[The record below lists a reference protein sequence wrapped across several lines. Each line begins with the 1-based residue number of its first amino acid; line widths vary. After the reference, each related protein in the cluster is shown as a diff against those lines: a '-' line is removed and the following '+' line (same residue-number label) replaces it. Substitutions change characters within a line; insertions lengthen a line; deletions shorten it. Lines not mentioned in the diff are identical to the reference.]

1 MRRFFLTLFLLNLS
15 FVLLAQ
21 TGEPQE
27 VTPAVLKSIKEDAVA
42 ESKTYKAALDSAKAF
57 SPEFIEFMTDTFVV
71 NRVANRMTDLDY
83 STYGINNA
91 IDESVKGY
99 DKLLNKY
106 YNKLLE
112 RLKGDDKQVLIEAQR
127 KWLAFRDA
135 ELHLLG
141 VVIKDEYSG
150 GGTMQS
156 NILGATYADRIV
168 NRVVE
173 LFYLYEGMLPK

>member
-1 MRRFFLTLFLLNLS
+1 MKPICLSVLFLFFSLIC
-15 FVLLAQ
+15 VAQ
-21 TGEPQE
+21 AEGPTE
-27 VTPAVLKSIKEDAVA
+27 VTPARLKTIKEEVLA
-42 ESKTYKAALDSAKAF
+42 ESKSYRAELDSAKAF
-57 SPEFIEFMTDTFVV
+57 SPEFVEFMTDTFVV
-71 NRVANRMTDLDY
+71 NRIANRMTDLDY

-112 RLKGDDKQVLIEAQR
+112 RLKGDDKQVLIDAQR

-173 LFYLYEGMLPK
+173 LFYLYEGMLK

>member
-1 MRRFFLTLFLLNLS
+1 MKRFCLTLLLLNLC
-15 FVLLAQ
+15 FTVFAQ
-21 TGEPQE
+21 TNDPQE
-27 VTPAVLKSIKEDAVA
+27 VTPALLKTIKEEALA
-42 ESKTYKAALDSAKAF
+42 ESKSYKAALDSTKAF
-57 SPEFIEFMTDTFVV
+57 SADFIEFMTDTFVI
-71 NRVANRMTDLDY
+71 NRVANRMTDVDY

-91 IDESVKGY
+91 IDESVKAY

-106 YNKLLE
+106 YNKLLD

-156 NILGATYADRIV
+156 NILGSTYADRIV

-173 LFYLYEGMLPK
+173 LFYLYEGMLK